1 MASITTTTIALLTFS
16 LLLSLSSSLPSS
28 TILDAAEILSTSG
41 FEAMALN
48 LELASQTLLTRRQSH
63 SLTVFA
69 PTNFAFNQIP
79 QLPLS
84 LLRYH
89 LLPHAFSLHS
99 LRSLPYG
106 ANIPTLLPG
115 HSLTVTTSNRRL
127 SINNVT
133 VIPTPLLADGYLI
146 IFQTE
151 TFFDPYFQL
160 PRPSSSAC
168 FPARKSAGNNRDG
181 FDFSFGSK
189 RLISD
194 SSTFSFLEASS
205 ALRSRG
211 SSIMASF
218 LDMQFLDLKNRPDQ
232 ITLFAPMD
240 EAMASHIG
248 NVTEYS
254 DILRRHLVPCKIMW
268 NQLITLEEGTL
279 IWTYQR
285 GFTLNVTKTLASSDL
300 FLLNN
305 GVPVIFPDLYNSD
318 WLVVHGIGDIL
329 LDTTSTEESVQ
340 HAESSSSKFDHHH
353 HKNHHHHHHD
363 RAYNPAEHSH
373 FSAFH

>member
-1 MASITTTTIALLTFS
+1 MASITTTFTITLLTFF
-16 LLLSLSSSLPSS
+16 LLLSLSSSHPSS

-48 LELASQTLLTRRQSH
+48 LELASQTLLARRQSR

-106 ANIPTLLPG
+106 ANIATLLPG
-115 HSLTVTTSNRRL
+115 HSLTVTTSNHRL

-133 VIPTPLLADGYLI
+133 VDPKPLLADGYLV
-146 IFQTE
+146 IFQTD

-168 FPARKSAGNNRDG
+168 FSARKSAERNRSD
-181 FDFSFGSK
+181 FGSK

-194 SSTFSFLEASS
+194 SSTFSFMEASS

-218 LDMQFLDLKNRPDQ
+218 LDMQFLGLKERPDQ

-240 EAMASHIG
+240 EAMASHVG
-248 NVTEYS
+248 NITDYS
-254 DILRRHLVPCKIMW
+254 DILRRHLVPCKITW
-268 NQLITLEEGTL
+268 RHLVTLEEGTL

-285 GFTLNVTKTLASSDL
+285 GFTLNVTKTHASSDL

-305 GVPVIFPDLYNSD
+305 GVQVIFPDLYNSD
-318 WLVVHGIGDIL
+318 WLVIHGIGDIL
-329 LDTTSTEESVQ
+329 LDTTSTEDSVQ
-340 HAESSSSKFDHHH
+340 QFDHHH
-353 HKNHHHHHHD
+353 HKNHHHHH
-363 RAYNPAEHSH
+363 NPAEHSH